1 MRQRR
6 TSTLQGRG
14 TAIAATLIVLLV
26 LSYGGVNSVRGQE
39 STMDQRFEE
48 LLGGLEGA
56 DCASAKVILDL
67 AKDVTHANM
76 RVVSTRGEPI
86 TDEAHQMMSRTEMRA
101 ANALAKFAQQ
111 GRCPEERGRALD
123 LKLLIEQQNEVARAV
138 SPFTAK
144 CGPGSSLLEPP
155 CDQLQPV
162 LDEATGHEFEGEDR
176 KEKVVPKPGQ
186 KEPIPSDLILRPGFS
201 VKLRGP
207 FVPPYVRHAEEDVR
221 VTEPINPGQCVV
233 VFKETRGLM
242 LRLTLIRMDVVKD
255 PWATP
260 MLARGTRI
268 PVWAL
273 QWVPA
278 EYVKEWNIC
287 NEKGRIVKSVT
298 QRVKQDI
305 PLHYFWRYF
314 PRY

>member
-1 MRQRR
+1 MQPRR
-6 TSTLQGRG
+6 TSTPQGIG
-14 TAIAATLIVLLV
+14 TAIAATLTILLV
-26 LSYGGVNSVRGQE
+26 LSNGGVNSVRAQE

-48 LLGGLEGA
+48 LLGSLEGA

-76 RVVSTRGEPI
+76 RVVTTRGEPI
-86 TDEAHQMMSRTEMRA
+86 TEEAHQMMSRTEMKA
-101 ANALAKFAQQ
+101 ASALANFAQR
-111 GRCPEERGRALD
+111 GKCPEERGRALD

-144 CGPGSSLLEPP
+144 CGPGSNLREPP
-155 CDQLQPV
+155 CDQLQPA
-162 LDEATGHEFEGEDR
+162 LDEATGHEFEQEDR
-176 KEKVVPKPGQ
+176 KEEAVPKPGQ
-186 KEPIPSDLILRPGFS
+186 KEPIPTGLILRPGFS

-207 FVPPYVRHAEEDVR
+207 FVAPYVRHAEEDVR

-287 NEKGRIVKSVT
+287 NERGRIVKSVT